1 MSWSKDLNL
10 DNEKSMYTKNSI
22 LKYFITMLKQLLNRI
37 MEIKWI
43 SKDCPAEAA
52 FVHLELVFS
61 FTFTGT
67 HFTLLRTGK
76 LRIIYE
82 VKPNDVFPFVALVFQ
97 N

>member
-10 DNEKSMYTKNSI
+10 DDEKSMYTKNSI

-37 MEIKWI
+37 TEIKWI

-61 FTFTGT
+61 VS
-67 HFTLLRTGK
+67 LLQGHI
-76 LRIIYE
+76 LRCWE
-82 VKPNDVFPFVALVFQ
+82 QVN
-97 N
+97 

>member
-10 DNEKSMYTKNSI
+10 DDEKSMYTKNSI

-52 FVHLELVFS
+52 FVHLELVFQ
-61 FTFTGT
+61 FHFYRDTF
-67 HFTLLRTGK
+67 
-76 LRIIYE
+76 Y
-82 VKPNDVFPFVALVFQ
+82 VAE
-97 N
+97 NR